1 MTILPFKAALAAML
15 LSMGLMPAI
24 VRADAIEDRVRQ
36 EMVRSDVPG
45 VAVAIVRDG
54 QPLRIEGFG
63 FANIEHQVPVHPDT
77 LFKTGALGMQFT
89 AAGVLLLAEE
99 GKLDLDASVRRYL
112 PELPQSW
119 QPVSLRRMLNH
130 TSGLPATPN
139 GDFRVE
145 YSDVQML
152 DIIAH
157 EKLNFPAGAR
167 WRFSYVDYVVLGQV
181 MARVTGQ
188 PYARFL
194 VDRIFAPLGMTR
206 ARGIDEMAIIAN
218 RSAGYERRDGH
229 LRNAEWIS
237 AAANSTADG
246 SLYLSALDYAAW
258 AAAMSRQ
265 SLLARSSWAAMGQPA
280 RLGNGAACHYGLGWY
295 LDDRAWWHGGSW
307 QGFQTFAIRYLKPE
321 LTVVVLAN
329 GEGADAEG
337 LARDLA
343 GLVEPALARQD
354 AAPILDT
361 DPAMTA
367 QVAALLDA
375 VASNRVA
382 AHDFADYAA
391 LDLKEMVAQYSGLL
405 QGLGARKD
413 LALFAKADQ
422 CGETLW
428 RYRAHYRDQV
438 IELRLVKA
446 ANGRIGNLEI
456 VPVNRW
462 VAPL

>member
-1 MTILPFKAALAAML
+1 MKIMPLKAVLAAML
-15 LSMGLMPAI
+15 LSMGLAPTL
-24 VRADAIEDRVRQ
+24 VRADAIEERVRQ
-36 EMVRSDVPG
+36 EMARGDVPG
-45 VAVAIVRDG
+45 VAVAILRDG
-54 QPLRIEGFG
+54 QPVRVEGFG

-112 PELPQSW
+112 PELPTSW

-145 YSDVQML
+145 YTDAQML

-157 EKLNFPAGAR
+157 EKLNFAAGSR

-188 PYARFL
+188 PYARYL
-194 VDRIFAPLGMTR
+194 ADKVFAPLGMTR
-206 ARGIDEMAIIAN
+206 ARGIDEMAIIPN
-218 RSAGYERRDGH
+218 RAAGYERRDGH

-246 SLYLSALDYAAW
+246 SLYLSVLDYAAW
-258 AAAMSRQ
+258 AAALSRQ
-265 SLLARSSWAAMGQPA
+265 SLLAKASWAAMGQPA
-280 RLGNGAACHYGLGWY
+280 RLENGAACNYGLGWY
-295 LDDRAWWHGGSW
+295 QDDKAWWHGGSW
-307 QGFQTFAIRYLKPE
+307 QGFQTFSIRYLKPE

-329 GEGADAEG
+329 GEGADAEA

-343 GLVEPALARQD
+343 GLAEPALVRAK
-354 AAPILDT
+354 AAPMAET
-361 DPAMTA
+361 DRAMTA

-375 VASNRVA
+375 VAADRVA
-382 AHDFADYAA
+382 SGGFTDYAD
-391 LDLKEMVAQYSGLL
+391 LDLKELVGQYATLL
-405 QGLGARKD
+405 QGAGPREE
-413 LALFAKADQ
+413 LALFAKSTQ
-422 CGETLW
+422 CGEPYW
-428 RYRAHYRDQV
+428 RYRARYRDQV
-438 IELRLVKA
+438 VEVRLTKA

-456 VPVNRW
+456 VPVRGW
-462 VAPL
+462 DAPL